1 MSGESGHD
9 LSNLKAAKTPIVE
22 FIEGFSPTEG
32 KIKLFEESGT
42 GNCTPLTAMNI
53 K

>member
-22 FIEGFSPTEG
+22 FIEGFSPTE
-32 KIKLFEESGT
+32 KKAKLNFLK
-42 GNCTPLTAMNI
+42 NLALVI
-53 K
+53 VHR